1 MRNNPSYIFRR
12 LALSVVLSGLL
23 TLVSCLVY
31 TAAREW
37 LLRAIDSHAIAFLE
51 NFDLIGKIQEKVHT
65 DTIPTIWQLQ
75 DMFFQIGKL
84 FLFFLGLCVL
94 LLFMPLKEWRSQHRL
109 YLLPRIS
116 KLRQLWQRWCA
127 WLAAVHKGWLAVLI
141 VLAALQFALCWT
153 IVYHSWWSGD
163 DFYCT
168 LNTGQPFLVRFLRWV
183 WCSSIHVARGGE
195 LFFYLFPLPPDRWVH
210 LLLTPAMF
218 ALFPWAVKRLVLP
231 QLQLCSLRGVL
242 FYLTASC
249 FIYLGV
255 QFSTYCCFAACTN
268 YIYGTIF
275 AMFVIPYYVYG
286 IDRTKDHSW
295 LTILLFGLCTIL
307 LGIST
312 EGIAVIFACLLFG
325 QLLWRY
331 VKGKPLPPLYYVSL
345 IPFWMGVCWLLF
357 MPGAAVR
364 GMNTPF
370 TGGIVPYNLY
380 GLPLLTKLSYLPELL
395 AVIWRLTDIALFF
408 YVVTV
413 FVWLYTYMKSEQR
426 PLLLR
431 HLLVSL
437 AIMAIS
443 LLTGI
448 VYIGGAIPN
457 ASTFTPTSFGFICG
471 LMYLV
476 FSLSEFQKTMF
487 YPLILA
493 IVLGVMCIVRIFPS
507 LSYSIYLKPYEI
519 RRNALIQKQIA
530 EGKDT
535 ILLPYPYP
543 ADYDS
548 TRTEIPH
555 WVVISGTAQY
565 FNVKAI
571 IEDEKTDE
579 LEN

>member
-1 MRNNPSYIFRR
+1 MRNNPSYILRR
-12 LALSVVLSGLL
+12 IALSLLLAGVL
-23 TLVSCLVY
+23 TLVSCLAY

-75 DMFFQIGKL
+75 AMFFQIGKL
-84 FLFFLGLCVL
+84 FIFFLGLCVL
-94 LLFMPLKEWRSQHRL
+94 LLFMPLKEWRVQHRL
-109 YLLPRIS
+109 YLLPSLS
-116 KLRQLWQRWCA
+116 KLRQCWQRWSA

-195 LFFYLFPLPPDRWVH
+195 LFFYLFPLTPDRWVH
-210 LLLTPAMF
+210 LLLTPTFF

-242 FYLTASC
+242 FYLTAAC
-249 FIYLGV
+249 LIYMGAR
-255 QFSTYCCFAACTN
+255 FTTYCCFSACAN

-286 IDRTKDHSW
+286 IDRTTDHSW
-295 LTILLFGLCTIL
+295 LTILLFGLCTFL
-307 LGIST
+307 LGVST
-312 EGIAVIFACLLFG
+312 EGIAVVFIGLLFG

-331 VKGKPLPPLYYVSL
+331 VKGQPLPPLYYVSL
-345 IPFWMGVCWLLF
+345 ITFWMGACWLLF

-370 TGGIVPYNLY
+370 TGGIVPYNFY
-380 GLPLLTKLSYLPELL
+380 GMPLLTKLSYLPELF
-395 AVIWRLTDIALFF
+395 AVIWRVCHVALICYLLTVL
-408 YVVTV
+408 
-413 FVWLYTYMKSEQR
+413 VWLYAYLRSGR
-426 PLLLR
+426 SALLLR
-431 HLLVSL
+431 PLLVSL
-437 AIMAIS
+437 GILALS
-443 LLTGI
+443 LLTAV
-448 VYIGGAIPN
+448 VYIGGCIPN
-457 ASTFTPTSFGFICG
+457 GSTFTPCSFGIISALLYLLYTLYDAHISWLYPG
-471 LMYLV
+471 LVVVAL
-476 FSLSEFQKTMF
+476 
-487 YPLILA
+487 
-493 IVLGVMCIVRIFPS
+493 IVLCVRLIVPN
-507 LSYSIYLKPYEI
+507 LSYSIYLKPFELQ
-519 RRNALIQKQIA
+519 RNARIQQQIA
-530 EGKDT
+530 AGQDT
-535 ILLPYPYP
+535 IRLPYPYP

-548 TRTEIPH
+548 TRTDIPH
-555 WVVISGTAQY
+555 AVKISEMAVY

-571 IEDEKTDE
+571 IEEGKK
-579 LEN
+579 

>member
-1 MRNNPSYIFRR
+1 MRNNPSDIFRR
-12 LALSVVLSGLL
+12 LGLSLLLAGLL
-23 TLVSCLVY
+23 TLVSCLAY

-84 FLFFLGLCVL
+84 FIFFLGLCVL
-94 LLFMPLKEWRSQHRL
+94 LLFMPLKEWRVQHRL
-109 YLLPRIS
+109 YLLPSLS
-116 KLRQLWQRWCA
+116 KLRQCWQRWSA

-195 LFFYLFPLPPDRWVH
+195 LFFYLFPLTPDRWVH

-231 QLQLCSLRGVL
+231 QLKMCSLRGVL
-242 FYLTASC
+242 FYLTAAC
-249 FIYLGV
+249 FIYMGAR
-255 QFSTYCCFAACTN
+255 FTTYCCFSACAN

-295 LTILLFGLCTIL
+295 LTILLFGLCTFL
-307 LGIST
+307 LGVST
-312 EGIAVIFACLLFG
+312 EGIAVVFICLLFG

-331 VKGKPLPPLYYVSL
+331 VKGQSLPPLYYVSL
-345 IPFWMGVCWLLF
+345 ITFWMGACWLLF

-370 TGGIVPYNLY
+370 TGGIVPYNFY
-380 GLPLLTKLSYLPELL
+380 GMPLLTKLSYLPELF
-395 AVIWRLTDIALFF
+395 AVIWRVCHVALICYLLTVL
-408 YVVTV
+408 
-413 FVWLYTYMKSEQR
+413 VWLYAYLRSGRSAM
-426 PLLLR
+426 LLR
-431 HLLVSL
+431 PLLVSL
-437 AIMAIS
+437 GILGLS
-443 LLTGI
+443 LLTAV
-448 VYIGGAIPN
+448 VYIGGCIPN
-457 ASTFTPTSFGFICG
+457 GSTFTPCSFGIISA
-471 LMYLV
+471 LLYLLYTLYDAHI
-476 FSLSEFQKTMF
+476 SWL
-487 YPLILA
+487 YPALVVVALIALCVRL
-493 IVLGVMCIVRIFPS
+493 IVPN
-507 LSYSIYLKPYEI
+507 LSYSIYLKPFELQ
-519 RRNALIQKQIA
+519 RNARIQQQIA
-530 EGKDT
+530 AGQDT
-535 ILLPYPYP
+535 IRLPYPYP

-548 TRTEIPH
+548 TRTDIPH
-555 WVVISGTAQY
+555 AVKISEMAVY

-571 IEDEKTDE
+571 IEEGKK
-579 LEN
+579 

>member
-1 MRNNPSYIFRR
+1 MRNNPSFIFRR
-12 LALSVVLSGLL
+12 IALSLLLAGLL
-23 TLVSCLVY
+23 TLVSCWAY

-37 LLRAIDSHAIAFLE
+37 LLRAISSHAIAFLE
-51 NFDLIGKIQEKVHT
+51 NFDLIAKIQEKVHT

-84 FLFFLGLCVL
+84 FIFFLGLCVL
-94 LLFMPLKEWRSQHRL
+94 LLFMPLKEWRRQHCL
-109 YLLPRIS
+109 YFLPSLS

-195 LFFYLFPLPPDRWVH
+195 LFFYLFPLTPDRWVH

-218 ALFPWAVKRLVLP
+218 ALFPWAVKRLALP
-231 QLQLCSLRGVL
+231 QLKMCSLRGVL
-242 FYLTASC
+242 FYLTAAC
-249 FIYLGV
+249 LIYMGAR
-255 QFSTYCCFAACTN
+255 FTTYCCFSACAN

-295 LTILLFGLCTIL
+295 LTILLFGLCTFL
-307 LGIST
+307 LGVST
-312 EGIAVIFACLLFG
+312 EGIAVVFIVLLFG

-331 VKGKPLPPLYYVSL
+331 VKGQPLPPLYYISL
-345 IPFWMGVCWLLF
+345 ITFWMGACWLLF

-370 TGGIVPYNLY
+370 TGGIVPYNFY
-380 GLPLLTKLSYLPELL
+380 GMPLLTKLSYLPELF
-395 AVIWRLTDIALFF
+395 AVIWRVCHVALICYLLTVA
-408 YVVTV
+408 
-413 FVWLYTYMKSEQR
+413 VWLFAYLRSGRSVLLLR
-426 PLLLR
+426 PLLM
-431 HLLVSL
+431 SL
-437 AIMAIS
+437 GILGLS
-443 LLTGI
+443 LLTAV
-448 VYIGGAIPN
+448 VYIGGCIPN
-457 ASTFTPTSFGFICG
+457 GSTFTPCSFGIISALLYLLYALYDAHISWIYPG
-471 LMYLV
+471 LVVVAL
-476 FSLSEFQKTMF
+476 
-487 YPLILA
+487 
-493 IVLGVMCIVRIFPS
+493 IVLCVRLIVPN
-507 LSYSIYLKPYEI
+507 LSYSIYLKPFELQ
-519 RRNALIQKQIA
+519 RNARIQQQIA
-530 EGKDT
+530 AGQDT
-535 ILLPYPYP
+535 IRLPYPYP

-548 TRTEIPH
+548 TRTDIPH
-555 WVVISGTAQY
+555 AVKISEMAVY

-571 IEDEKTDE
+571 VEEGKK
-579 LEN
+579 

>member
-1 MRNNPSYIFRR
+1 MRNNPSYILRR
-12 LALSVVLSGLL
+12 LGLSVVLAGVL
-23 TLVSCLVY
+23 TLVSCWAY

-84 FLFFLGLCVL
+84 FIFFLGLCVL

-109 YLLPRIS
+109 YLLPRFS
-116 KLRQLWQRWCA
+116 KFRQLWQRWGA

-195 LFFYLFPLPPDRWVH
+195 LFFYLFPLTPDRWVH

-231 QLQLCSLRGVL
+231 QLQLCSLRGAL
-242 FYLTASC
+242 FYLTAAC
-249 FIYLGV
+249 LIYMGAR
-255 QFSTYCCFAACTN
+255 FTTYCCFSACAN

-286 IDRTKDHSW
+286 IDRTRDHSW
-295 LTILLFGLCTIL
+295 LTILLFGLCTFL
-307 LGIST
+307 LGVST
-312 EGIAVIFACLLFG
+312 EGIAVVFIGLLFG

-331 VKGKPLPPLYYVSL
+331 FKGKPLPPLYYVSL
-345 IPFWMGVCWLLF
+345 ITFWMGACWLLF

-370 TGGIVPYNLY
+370 TGGIVPYNFY
-380 GLPLLTKLSYLPELL
+380 GMPLLTKLSYLPELF
-395 AVIWRLTDIALFF
+395 AVIWRVCHVALIFYLLTVL
-408 YVVTV
+408 
-413 FVWLYTYMKSEQR
+413 VWLYAYLRSGR
-426 PLLLR
+426 SALLLR
-431 HLLVSL
+431 PLLVSL
-437 AIMAIS
+437 GILGLS
-443 LLTGI
+443 LLTAV
-448 VYIGGAIPN
+448 VYIGGCIPN
-457 ASTFTPTSFGFICG
+457 GSTFTPCSFGIISALLYLLYALYDAHISWLYPG
-471 LMYLV
+471 LVVVALV
-476 FSLSEFQKTMF
+476 VLCVR
-487 YPLILA
+487 LI
-493 IVLGVMCIVRIFPS
+493 VPN
-507 LSYSIYLKPYEI
+507 LSYSIYLKPFELQ
-519 RRNALIQKQIA
+519 RNARIQQQIA
-530 EGKDT
+530 AGQDT
-535 ILLPYPYP
+535 IRLPYPYP

-548 TRTEIPH
+548 TRTDIPH
-555 WVVISGTAQY
+555 AVKISEMAVY

-571 IEDEKTDE
+571 IEEGKK
-579 LEN
+579 

>member
-1 MRNNPSYIFRR
+1 MRNNPSFIFRR
-12 LALSVVLSGLL
+12 IALSLLLAGLL
-23 TLVSCLVY
+23 TLVSCWAY

-51 NFDLIGKIQEKVHT
+51 NFDLIAKIQEKVHT

-84 FLFFLGLCVL
+84 FIFFLGLCVL
-94 LLFMPLKEWRSQHRL
+94 LLFMPLKEWRVQHRL
-109 YLLPRIS
+109 YLLPSLS
-116 KLRQLWQRWCA
+116 KLRQCWQRWSA

-195 LFFYLFPLPPDRWVH
+195 LFFYLFPLTPDRWVH

-218 ALFPWAVKRLVLP
+218 ALFPWAVKRLALP
-231 QLQLCSLRGVL
+231 QLKMCSLRGVL
-242 FYLTASC
+242 FYLTAAC
-249 FIYLGV
+249 LIYMGAR
-255 QFSTYCCFAACTN
+255 FTTYCCFSACAN

-295 LTILLFGLCTIL
+295 LTIFLFGLCTFL
-307 LGIST
+307 LGVST
-312 EGIAVIFACLLFG
+312 EGIAVVFIVLLFG

-331 VKGKPLPPLYYVSL
+331 FKGQTLPPLYYISL
-345 IPFWMGVCWLLF
+345 ITFWMGACWLLF

-370 TGGIVPYNLY
+370 TGGIVPYNFY
-380 GLPLLTKLSYLPELL
+380 GMPLLTKLSYLPELF
-395 AVIWRLTDIALFF
+395 AVIWRVCHVALIFYMLTVA
-408 YVVTV
+408 
-413 FVWLYTYMKSEQR
+413 VWLYAYLRSGR
-426 PLLLR
+426 SALLLR
-431 HLLVSL
+431 PLLVSL
-437 AIMAIS
+437 GILALS
-443 LLTGI
+443 LLTAV
-448 VYIGGAIPN
+448 VYIGGCIPN
-457 ASTFTPTSFGFICG
+457 GSTFTPCSFGIISA
-471 LMYLV
+471 LLYLLYTLYDAHI
-476 FSLSEFQKTMF
+476 SWL
-487 YPLILA
+487 YPALVVVALIALCVRL
-493 IVLGVMCIVRIFPS
+493 IVPN
-507 LSYSIYLKPYEI
+507 LSYSIYLKPFELQ
-519 RRNALIQKQIA
+519 RNARIQQQIA
-530 EGKDT
+530 AGQDT
-535 ILLPYPYP
+535 IRLPYPYP

-548 TRTEIPH
+548 TRTDIPH
-555 WVVISGTAQY
+555 AVKISEMAVY

-571 IEDEKTDE
+571 IEEGKK
-579 LEN
+579 

>member
-1 MRNNPSYIFRR
+1 MRNNPSYILRR
-12 LALSVVLSGLL
+12 IALSLLLAGVL
-23 TLVSCLVY
+23 TLVSCLAY

-84 FLFFLGLCVL
+84 FIFFLGLCVL

-109 YLLPRIS
+109 YCLPRLS

-195 LFFYLFPLPPDRWVH
+195 LFFYLFPLTPDRWVH

-218 ALFPWAVKRLVLP
+218 ALFPWAVKRLALP
-231 QLQLCSLRGVL
+231 QLKMCSLRGVL
-242 FYLTASC
+242 FYLTAAC
-249 FIYLGV
+249 LIYMGAR
-255 QFSTYCCFAACTN
+255 FTTYCCFSACAN

-275 AMFVIPYYVYG
+275 AMFVIPYYVYR

-295 LTILLFGLCTIL
+295 LTIFLFGLCTFL
-307 LGIST
+307 LGVST
-312 EGIAVIFACLLFG
+312 EGIAVVFIGLLFG

-331 VKGKPLPPLYYVSL
+331 VKGQPLPPLYYVSL
-345 IPFWMGVCWLLF
+345 ITFWMGACWLLF

-370 TGGIVPYNLY
+370 TGGIVPYNFY
-380 GLPLLTKLSYLPELL
+380 GMPLLTKLSYLPELF
-395 AVIWRLTDIALFF
+395 AVIWRVCHVALICYLLTVL
-408 YVVTV
+408 
-413 FVWLYTYMKSEQR
+413 VWLYAYLRSGR
-426 PLLLR
+426 SALLLR
-431 HLLVSL
+431 PLLVSL
-437 AIMAIS
+437 GILALS
-443 LLTGI
+443 LLTAV
-448 VYIGGAIPN
+448 VYIGGCIPN
-457 ASTFTPTSFGFICG
+457 GSTFTPCSFGIISA
-471 LMYLV
+471 LLYLLYTLYDAHI
-476 FSLSEFQKTMF
+476 SWL
-487 YPLILA
+487 YPALVVVALIALCVRL
-493 IVLGVMCIVRIFPS
+493 IVPN
-507 LSYSIYLKPYEI
+507 LSYSIYLKPFELQ
-519 RRNALIQKQIA
+519 RNARIQQQIA
-530 EGKDT
+530 AGQDT
-535 ILLPYPYP
+535 IRLPYPYP

-548 TRTEIPH
+548 TRTDIPH
-555 WVVISGTAQY
+555 AVKISEMAVY

-571 IEDEKTDE
+571 IEEGKK
-579 LEN
+579 

>member
-1 MRNNPSYIFRR
+1 MRNNPSYILRR
-12 LALSVVLSGLL
+12 LGLSVVLAGVL
-23 TLVSCLVY
+23 TLVSCLAY

-84 FLFFLGLCVL
+84 FIFFLGLCVL

-109 YLLPRIS
+109 YCLPRLS
-116 KLRQLWQRWCA
+116 KLRQLWQRLCN
-127 WLAAVHKGWLAVLI
+127 WLAAVHKGWLAVL
-141 VLAALQFALCWT
+141 VLLAALQFALCWT

-195 LFFYLFPLPPDRWVH
+195 LFFYLFPLTPDRWVH

-231 QLQLCSLRGVL
+231 HLKMCSLRGVL
-242 FYLTASC
+242 FYLTAAC
-249 FIYLGV
+249 LIYMGAR
-255 QFSTYCCFAACTN
+255 FTTYCCFSACAN

-286 IDRTKDHSW
+286 IDQTKDHSW
-295 LTILLFGLCTIL
+295 LTILLFGLCTFL
-307 LGIST
+307 LGVST
-312 EGIAVIFACLLFG
+312 EGIAVVFIVLLFG

-331 VKGKPLPPLYYVSL
+331 VKGQPLPPLYYVSL
-345 IPFWMGVCWLLF
+345 ITFWMGACWLLF

-370 TGGIVPYNLY
+370 TGGIVPYNFY
-380 GLPLLTKLSYLPELL
+380 GMSLLTKLSYLPELF
-395 AVIWRLTDIALFF
+395 AVIWRVCHVALICYLLTVL
-408 YVVTV
+408 
-413 FVWLYTYMKSEQR
+413 VWLYAYLRSGR
-426 PLLLR
+426 SALLLR
-431 HLLVSL
+431 PLLVSL
-437 AIMAIS
+437 GILGLS
-443 LLTGI
+443 LLTAV
-448 VYIGGAIPN
+448 VYIGGCIPN
-457 ASTFTPTSFGFICG
+457 GSTFTPCSFGIISALLYLLYTLYDAHISWLYPG
-471 LMYLV
+471 LV
-476 FSLSEFQKTMF
+476 VVA
-487 YPLILA
+487 LIALCVRL
-493 IVLGVMCIVRIFPS
+493 IVPN
-507 LSYSIYLKPYEI
+507 LSYSIYLKPFELQ
-519 RRNALIQKQIA
+519 RNARIQQQIA
-530 EGKDT
+530 AGQDT
-535 ILLPYPYP
+535 IRLPYPYP

-548 TRTEIPH
+548 TRTDIPH
-555 WVVISGTAQY
+555 AVKISEMAVY

-571 IEDEKTDE
+571 IEEGKK
-579 LEN
+579 

>member
-1 MRNNPSYIFRR
+1 MRNNPSYILRR
-12 LALSVVLSGLL
+12 LGLSVVLAVVL
-23 TLVSCLVY
+23 TLLSCWAY

-84 FLFFLGLCVL
+84 FIFFLGLCVL

-109 YLLPRIS
+109 YLLPRLS
-116 KLRQLWQRWCA
+116 KLRQLWQRLCA

-195 LFFYLFPLPPDRWVH
+195 LFFYLFPLTPDRWVH
-210 LLLTPAMF
+210 LLLTPALF
-218 ALFPWAVKRLVLP
+218 ALFPWAVKRLALP
-231 QLQLCSLRGVL
+231 QLKMCSLRGVL
-242 FYLTASC
+242 FYLTTAC
-249 FIYLGV
+249 LIYMGAR
-255 QFSTYCCFAACTN
+255 FTTYCCFSACAN

-286 IDRTKDHSW
+286 VDQTKDHSW
-295 LTILLFGLCTIL
+295 LTILLFGLCTFL
-307 LGIST
+307 LGVST
-312 EGIAVIFACLLFG
+312 EGIAVIFICLLFG

-331 VKGKPLPPLYYVSL
+331 VKGQPLPPLYYISL
-345 IPFWMGVCWLLF
+345 ITFWMGACWLLF

-370 TGGIVPYNLY
+370 TGGIVPYNFY
-380 GLPLLTKLSYLPELL
+380 GMPLLTKLSYLPELF
-395 AVIWRLTDIALFF
+395 AVIWRVCHVALICYLLTVL
-408 YVVTV
+408 
-413 FVWLYTYMKSEQR
+413 VWLYAYLRSGR
-426 PLLLR
+426 SALLLR
-431 HLLVSL
+431 PLLVSL
-437 AIMAIS
+437 GILGLS
-443 LLTGI
+443 LLTAV
-448 VYIGGAIPN
+448 VYIGGCIPN
-457 ASTFTPTSFGFICG
+457 GSTFTPCSFGIISA
-471 LMYLV
+471 LLYLLYTLYDAHI
-476 FSLSEFQKTMF
+476 SWL
-487 YPLILA
+487 YPALVVVALIALCVRL
-493 IVLGVMCIVRIFPS
+493 IVPN
-507 LSYSIYLKPYEI
+507 LSYSIYLKPFELQ
-519 RRNALIQKQIA
+519 RNARIQQQIA
-530 EGKDT
+530 AGQDT
-535 ILLPYPYP
+535 IRLPYPYP

-548 TRTEIPH
+548 TRTDIPH
-555 WVVISGTAQY
+555 AVKISEMAVY

-571 IEDEKTDE
+571 IEEGKK
-579 LEN
+579 

>member
-12 LALSVVLSGLL
+12 LGLSLLLAGLL
-23 TLVSCLVY
+23 TLLSCWAY

-75 DMFFQIGKL
+75 NMFFQIGKL

-109 YLLPRIS
+109 YLLPRLS
-116 KLRQLWQRWCA
+116 KLRQLWQRLCA

-195 LFFYLFPLPPDRWVH
+195 LFFYLFPLTPDRWVH
-210 LLLTPAMF
+210 LLFTPALF

-242 FYLTASC
+242 FYLTAAGL
-249 FIYLGV
+249 IYMGAR
-255 QFSTYCCFAACTN
+255 FTTYCCFSACAN

-286 IDRTKDHSW
+286 IDQTRDHSW
-295 LTILLFGLCTIL
+295 LTILLFGLCTFL
-307 LGIST
+307 LGVST
-312 EGIAVIFACLLFG
+312 EGIAVVFIGLLFG

-331 VKGKPLPPLYYVSL
+331 VKGQPLPPLYYVSL
-345 IPFWMGVCWLLF
+345 ITFWMGACWLLF

-370 TGGIVPYNLY
+370 TGGIVPYNFY
-380 GLPLLTKLSYLPELL
+380 GMPLLTKLSYLPELF
-395 AVIWRLTDIALFF
+395 AVIWRVCHVALIGYLLTL
-408 YVVTV
+408 V
-413 FVWLYTYMKSEQR
+413 VWLYAYLRSGR
-426 PLLLR
+426 SALLLR
-431 HLLVSL
+431 PLLVSL
-437 AIMAIS
+437 GILGLS
-443 LLTGI
+443 LLTAV
-448 VYIGGAIPN
+448 VYIGGCIPN
-457 ASTFTPTSFGFICG
+457 GSTFTPCSFGIISA
-471 LMYLV
+471 LLYLLYALYD
-476 FSLSEFQKTMF
+476 SHISWL
-487 YPLILA
+487 YPALVAVAL
-493 IVLGVMCIVRIFPS
+493 IVLCVRLIVPN
-507 LSYSIYLKPYEI
+507 LSYSIYLKPFELQ
-519 RRNALIQKQIA
+519 RNARIQQQIA
-530 EGKDT
+530 AGQDT
-535 ILLPYPYP
+535 IRLPYPYP

-548 TRTEIPH
+548 TRTDIPH
-555 WVVISGTAQY
+555 AVKISEMAVY

-571 IEDEKTDE
+571 IEEGKK
-579 LEN
+579 

>member
-1 MRNNPSYIFRR
+1 MRNNPSDILRR
-12 LALSVVLSGLL
+12 LGLSLLLAGLL
-23 TLVSCLVY
+23 TLVSCWAY

-37 LLRAIDSHAIAFLE
+37 LLRAIDSHTIAFLE

-84 FLFFLGLCVL
+84 FIFFLGLCVL

-109 YLLPRIS
+109 YLLPRLS
-116 KLRQLWQRWCA
+116 KLRQLWQRLCN
-127 WLAAVHKGWLAVLI
+127 WLAAVHKGWLAVL
-141 VLAALQFALCWT
+141 VLLAALQFALCWT

-195 LFFYLFPLPPDRWVH
+195 LFFYLFPLTPDRWVH
-210 LLLTPAMF
+210 LLFTPAFF

-242 FYLTASC
+242 FYLTAAC
-249 FIYLGV
+249 LIYMGTR
-255 QFSTYCCFAACTN
+255 FTTYCCFSACAN

-295 LTILLFGLCTIL
+295 LTILLFGLCTFL
-307 LGIST
+307 LGVST
-312 EGIAVIFACLLFG
+312 EGIAVVFIVLLFG

-331 VKGKPLPPLYYVSL
+331 VEGQPLPPLYYISL
-345 IPFWMGVCWLLF
+345 ITFWMGACWLLF

-370 TGGIVPYNLY
+370 TGGIVPYNFY
-380 GLPLLTKLSYLPELL
+380 GMPLLTKLSYLPELF
-395 AVIWRLTDIALFF
+395 AVIWRVCHVALIFYMLTVA
-408 YVVTV
+408 
-413 FVWLYTYMKSEQR
+413 VWLYAYLRSGRSAQ
-426 PLLLR
+426 LLR
-431 HLLVSL
+431 PLLVSL
-437 AIMAIS
+437 GILGLS
-443 LLTGI
+443 LLTAV
-448 VYIGGAIPN
+448 VYIGGCIPN
-457 ASTFTPTSFGFICG
+457 GSTFTPCSFGIISA
-471 LMYLV
+471 LLYLLYTLYDAHI
-476 FSLSEFQKTMF
+476 SWL
-487 YPLILA
+487 YPALVVVALIALCVRL
-493 IVLGVMCIVRIFPS
+493 IVPN
-507 LSYSIYLKPYEI
+507 LSYSIYLKPFELQ
-519 RRNALIQKQIA
+519 RNARIQQQIA
-530 EGKDT
+530 AGQDT
-535 ILLPYPYP
+535 IRLPYPYP

-548 TRTEIPH
+548 TRTDIPH
-555 WVVISGTAQY
+555 AVKISEMAVY

-571 IEDEKTDE
+571 IEEGKK
-579 LEN
+579 

>member
-1 MRNNPSYIFRR
+1 MRNNPSYILRR
-12 LALSVVLSGLL
+12 LGLSLLLAAVL
-23 TLVSCLVY
+23 TLISCLAY

-84 FLFFLGLCVL
+84 FIFFLGLCVL

-116 KLRQLWQRWCA
+116 KLRQLWQRWSA

-195 LFFYLFPLPPDRWVH
+195 LFFYLFPLTPDRWVH
-210 LLLTPAMF
+210 LLFTPALF

-231 QLQLCSLRGVL
+231 QLEMCSLRGVL
-242 FYLTASC
+242 FYLTAAC
-249 FIYLGV
+249 LIYMGAR
-255 QFSTYCCFAACTN
+255 FTTYCCFSACAN

-295 LTILLFGLCTIL
+295 LTILLFGLCTFL
-307 LGIST
+307 LGVST
-312 EGIAVIFACLLFG
+312 EGIAVVFIGLLFG

-331 VKGKPLPPLYYVSL
+331 VKGQPLPPLYYISL
-345 IPFWMGVCWLLF
+345 ITFWMGACWLLF

-370 TGGIVPYNLY
+370 TGGIVPYNFY
-380 GLPLLTKLSYLPELL
+380 GLPLLTKLSYLPELF
-395 AVIWRLTDIALFF
+395 AVIWRVCHVALICYLLTVL
-408 YVVTV
+408 
-413 FVWLYTYMKSEQR
+413 VWLNAYLRSGR
-426 PLLLR
+426 SALLLR
-431 HLLVSL
+431 PLLVSL
-437 AIMAIS
+437 GILGLS
-443 LLTGI
+443 LFTAV
-448 VYIGGAIPN
+448 VYIGGCIPN
-457 ASTFTPTSFGFICG
+457 GSTFTPCSFGIISALLYLLYALYDAHISWAWPG
-471 LMYLV
+471 LVAVAL
-476 FSLSEFQKTMF
+476 
-487 YPLILA
+487 
-493 IVLGVMCIVRIFPS
+493 IVLCVRLIVPN
-507 LSYSIYLKPYEI
+507 LSYSIYLKPFELQ
-519 RRNALIQKQIA
+519 RNARIQQQIA
-530 EGKDT
+530 AGQDT
-535 ILLPYPYP
+535 IRLPYPYP

-548 TRTEIPH
+548 TRTDIPH
-555 WVVISGTAQY
+555 AVKISEMAVY

-571 IEDEKTDE
+571 IEEGKK
-579 LEN
+579 

>member
-1 MRNNPSYIFRR
+1 MRNNPSYILRR
-12 LALSVVLSGLL
+12 LGLSLLLSGLL
-23 TLVSCLVY
+23 TLVSCLAY

-37 LLRAIDSHAIAFLE
+37 LLRAISSHAIAFLE
-51 NFDLIGKIQEKVHT
+51 NFDLIAKIQEKVHT

-127 WLAAVHKGWLAVLI
+127 WLAAVHKGWLAVL
-141 VLAALQFALCWT
+141 VLLAALQFTLCWT

-195 LFFYLFPLPPDRWVH
+195 LFFYLFPLTPDRWVH
-210 LLLTPAMF
+210 LLFTPAFF

-242 FYLTASC
+242 FYLTAAC
-249 FIYLGV
+249 LIYMGAR
-255 QFSTYCCFAACTN
+255 FTTYCCFSACAN

-295 LTILLFGLCTIL
+295 LTILLFGLCTFL
-307 LGIST
+307 LGVST
-312 EGIAVIFACLLFG
+312 EGIAVVFIVLLFG

-331 VKGKPLPPLYYVSL
+331 FKGQPLPPLYYVSL
-345 IPFWMGVCWLLF
+345 ITFWMGACWLLF

-370 TGGIVPYNLY
+370 TGGIVPYNFY
-380 GLPLLTKLSYLPELL
+380 GMPLLTKLSYLPELF
-395 AVIWRLTDIALFF
+395 AVIWRVCHVALICYLLTVL
-408 YVVTV
+408 
-413 FVWLYTYMKSEQR
+413 VWLYAYLRSGR
-426 PLLLR
+426 SALLLR
-431 HLLVSL
+431 PLLVSL
-437 AIMAIS
+437 GILGLS
-443 LLTGI
+443 LLTAV
-448 VYIGGAIPN
+448 VYIGGCIPN
-457 ASTFTPTSFGFICG
+457 GSTFTPCSFGIISA
-471 LMYLV
+471 LLYLLYTLYDAHI
-476 FSLSEFQKTMF
+476 SWL
-487 YPLILA
+487 YPALVVVALIALCVRL
-493 IVLGVMCIVRIFPS
+493 IVPN
-507 LSYSIYLKPYEI
+507 LSYSIYLKPFELQ
-519 RRNALIQKQIA
+519 RNARIQQQIA
-530 EGKDT
+530 AGQDT
-535 ILLPYPYP
+535 IRLPYPYP

-548 TRTEIPH
+548 TRTDIPH
-555 WVVISGTAQY
+555 AVKISEMAVY

-571 IEDEKTDE
+571 IEEGKK
-579 LEN
+579 

>member
-1 MRNNPSYIFRR
+1 MRNNPSYILRR
-12 LALSVVLSGLL
+12 VALSVLL
-23 TLVSCLVY
+23 AGIFTLVSCWAY

-84 FLFFLGLCVL
+84 FIFFLGLCVL
-94 LLFMPLKEWRSQHRL
+94 LLFMSLKEWRSQHRL
-109 YLLPRIS
+109 YCLPRLS
-116 KLRQLWQRWCA
+116 KLRQLWQRWGA

-195 LFFYLFPLPPDRWVH
+195 LFFYLFPLTPDRWVH
-210 LLLTPAMF
+210 LLLTPTFF

-242 FYLTASC
+242 FYLTAAC
-249 FIYLGV
+249 LIYMGAR
-255 QFSTYCCFAACTN
+255 FTTYCCFSACAN

-295 LTILLFGLCTIL
+295 LTILLFGLCTFL
-307 LGIST
+307 LGVST
-312 EGIAVIFACLLFG
+312 EGIAVVFIGLLFG

-331 VKGKPLPPLYYVSL
+331 VKGQPLPPLYYVSL
-345 IPFWMGVCWLLF
+345 ITFWMGACWLLF

-370 TGGIVPYNLY
+370 TGGIVPYNFY
-380 GLPLLTKLSYLPELL
+380 GMPLLTKLSYLPELF
-395 AVIWRLTDIALFF
+395 AVIWRVCHVALIC
-408 YVVTV
+408 YLLSVL
-413 FVWLYTYMKSEQR
+413 VWLFAYLRSGR
-426 PLLLR
+426 SALLLR
-431 HLLVSL
+431 PLLVSL
-437 AIMAIS
+437 GILALS
-443 LLTGI
+443 LLTAV
-448 VYIGGAIPN
+448 VYIGGCIPN
-457 ASTFTPTSFGFICG
+457 GSTFTPCSFGIISALLYLLYALYDAHISWLYPG
-471 LMYLV
+471 LVVVAL
-476 FSLSEFQKTMF
+476 
-487 YPLILA
+487 
-493 IVLGVMCIVRIFPS
+493 IVLCARLIVPN
-507 LSYSIYLKPYEI
+507 LSYSIYLKPFELQ
-519 RRNALIQKQIA
+519 RNARIQQQIA
-530 EGKDT
+530 AGQDT
-535 ILLPYPYP
+535 IRLPYPYP

-548 TRTEIPH
+548 TRTDIPH
-555 WVVISGTAQY
+555 AVKISEMAVY

-571 IEDEKTDE
+571 IEEGKK
-579 LEN
+579 

>member
-1 MRNNPSYIFRR
+1 MRNNPSYILRR
-12 LALSVVLSGLL
+12 LGLSVVLAVVL
-23 TLVSCLVY
+23 TLVFCWAY

-109 YLLPRIS
+109 YFLPRLS

-127 WLAAVHKGWLAVLI
+127 WLAAVHEGWLAVLI

-195 LFFYLFPLPPDRWVH
+195 LFFYLFPLTPDRWVH
-210 LLLTPAMF
+210 LLLTPSMF

-242 FYLTASC
+242 FYVTAAC
-249 FIYLGV
+249 LIYMGAR
-255 QFSTYCCFAACTN
+255 FTTYCCFSACAN

-286 IDRTKDHSW
+286 VDRTQDHSW
-295 LTILLFGLCTIL
+295 LTILLFGLSTFL
-307 LGIST
+307 LGVST
-312 EGIAVIFACLLFG
+312 EGIAVVFIVLLFG

-331 VKGKPLPPLYYVSL
+331 VKGQSLPPLYYVSL
-345 IPFWMGVCWLLF
+345 ITFWMGACWLLF

-370 TGGIVPYNLY
+370 TGGIVPYNFY
-380 GLPLLTKLSYLPELL
+380 GMPLFTKLSYLPELF
-395 AVIWRLTDIALFF
+395 AVIWRVCHVALICYLLTVL
-408 YVVTV
+408 
-413 FVWLYTYMKSEQR
+413 VWLYAYLRSGR
-426 PLLLR
+426 SALLLR
-431 HLLVSL
+431 PLLVSL
-437 AIMAIS
+437 GILALS
-443 LLTGI
+443 LLTAV
-448 VYIGGAIPN
+448 VYIGGCIPN
-457 ASTFTPTSFGFICG
+457 GSTFTPCSFGIISALLYLLYALYDAHISWLYPG
-471 LMYLV
+471 LVAVAL
-476 FSLSEFQKTMF
+476 
-487 YPLILA
+487 
-493 IVLGVMCIVRIFPS
+493 IVLCVRLIVPN
-507 LSYSIYLKPYEI
+507 LSYSIYLKPFELQ
-519 RRNALIQKQIA
+519 RNARIQQQIA
-530 EGKDT
+530 AGQDT
-535 ILLPYPYP
+535 IRLPYPYP

-548 TRTEIPH
+548 TRTDIPH
-555 WVVISGTAQY
+555 AVKISEMAVY

-571 IEDEKTDE
+571 IEEGKK
-579 LEN
+579 

>member
-1 MRNNPSYIFRR
+1 MRNNPSYILRR
-12 LALSVVLSGLL
+12 IGLSVLLAGVL
-23 TLVSCLVY
+23 TLVSCWVY

-75 DMFFQIGKL
+75 AMFFQIGKL
-84 FLFFLGLCVL
+84 FIFFWGLCVL

-109 YLLPRIS
+109 YCLPRLS
-116 KLRQLWQRWCA
+116 KLRQLWQRLCA
-127 WLAAVHKGWLAVLI
+127 WFVAVHKGWLAVLL

-195 LFFYLFPLPPDRWVH
+195 LFFYLFPLTPDRWVH

-242 FYLTASC
+242 FYMTAAC
-249 FIYLGV
+249 LIYMGAR
-255 QFSTYCCFAACTN
+255 FTTYCCFSACAN

-286 IDRTKDHSW
+286 IDQTRDHSW
-295 LTILLFGLCTIL
+295 LTILLFGLCTFL
-307 LGIST
+307 LGVST
-312 EGIAVIFACLLFG
+312 EGIAVVFIVLLFG

-331 VKGKPLPPLYYVSL
+331 VKGQPLPPLYYVSL
-345 IPFWMGVCWLLF
+345 ITFWMGACWLLF

-370 TGGIVPYNLY
+370 TGGIVPYNFY
-380 GLPLLTKLSYLPELL
+380 GMPLLTKLSYLPELF
-395 AVIWRLTDIALFF
+395 AVIWRVCHVALICYMLTVL
-408 YVVTV
+408 
-413 FVWLYTYMKSEQR
+413 VWLYAYLRSGR
-426 PLLLR
+426 SAVLLR
-431 HLLVSL
+431 PLLVSL
-437 AIMAIS
+437 GILALS
-443 LLTGI
+443 LLTAV
-448 VYIGGAIPN
+448 VYIGGCIPN
-457 ASTFTPTSFGFICG
+457 GSTFTPCSFGIISA
-471 LMYLV
+471 LLYLLYALYDAHI
-476 FSLSEFQKTMF
+476 SWL
-487 YPLILA
+487 YPALVVAAL
-493 IVLGVMCIVRIFPS
+493 IVLCVRLIIPN
-507 LSYSIYLKPYEI
+507 LSYSIYLKPFELQ
-519 RRNALIQKQIA
+519 RNARIQQQIA
-530 EGKDT
+530 AGQDT
-535 ILLPYPYP
+535 IRLPYPYP

-548 TRTEIPH
+548 TRTDIPH
-555 WVVISGTAQY
+555 AVKISEMAVY

-571 IEDEKTDE
+571 IEEGKK
-579 LEN
+579 